1 MTDAEI
7 DAHGPALN
15 VEMKYVGRWWL
26 CGGLLSS
33 PGLGDTRERFYL
45 LTRGSECA
53 RVEAMQV
60 EAVRAAMGVR

>member
-1 MTDAEI
+1 VTDAAIE
-7 DAHGPALN
+7 AHGPALLA
-15 VEMKYVGRWWL
+15 EMKYGGRWWQ

-33 PGLGDTRERFYL
+33 PSIGDTRERFYL

-60 EAVRAAMGVR
+60 EAVREARKSR